1 MGVFDASTS
10 PLKMLCRRR
19 ARPVG
24 AGIQPMESPMAQSN
38 DLSRSVIPFCQEST
52 LIVVVDLIRLL
63 DQEQIL

>member
-1 MGVFDASTS
+1 
-10 PLKMLCRRR
+10 
-19 ARPVG
+19 
-24 AGIQPMESPMAQSN
+24 MAQSN